1 MEVFYMKLKIIGL
14 SIAMFALLN
23 PMEVKSQKKLDGV
36 YTLQQI
42 ITENNEVKNFEY
54 GGEVIL
60 NGTKITL
67 TTPTIKEE
75 WIVNEKNLKAIENG
89 FEEINSVTKER
100 FIYEKK

>member
-1 MEVFYMKLKIIGL
+1 MKLKIIGL